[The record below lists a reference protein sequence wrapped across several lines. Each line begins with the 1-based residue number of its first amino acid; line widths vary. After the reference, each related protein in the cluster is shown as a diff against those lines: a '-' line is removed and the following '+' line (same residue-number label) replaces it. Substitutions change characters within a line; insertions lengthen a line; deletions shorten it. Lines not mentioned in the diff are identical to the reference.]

1 MESHLIKNSYLINV
15 YFFIVQHAYRKF
27 IQKLKGRVKRKK
39 LKYLIKMFKCRI
51 FFRKIKNIVSLIKKP
66 NGGRIT
72 SSHAYLFYFRN
83 LKEKFIRSLKLN
95 IKRNKFYTNRTLLL
109 FGIRN
114 KISIMFLFREMKKI
128 HNSKLFDKKTGNFYK
143 EIFFRKIKKETKEN
157 IKFEEIFRQLR
168 RYQYINNLKYIMKRF
183 NPHYCGLLKIISNT
197 KLIEKKFLIKKTIKV
212 LKNFAQ
218 IKHKIN
224 QKKQEQFALVKQ
236 SFLRRVRHRITN
248 KILLKK
254 NLNILIRRIKKYFN
268 FRTMRLLKKLNFMSK
283 VQKSEKIKYFY
294 LNIGLK
300 LFKKHINIKN
310 QMIKKDNIL
319 MNNSKKI
326 KYMNIRY
333 LIKNVKEY
341 ITYHQKKKQSIL
353 FFKWKIEKK
362 ILNVLKNNVKYHI
375 DIIDYKSNNI
385 SKINKINKI
394 NNITGSELQEL
405 KSLRNK
411 KRAAP
416 VIINFDN
423 L

>member
-1 MESHLIKNSYLINV
+1 MESQLIKNSYLINV
-15 YFFIVQHAYRKF
+15 YFFIVQHAYKKF
-27 IQKLKGRVKRKK
+27 ILKLRGKVKRKK
-39 LKYLIKMFKCRI
+39 LNRLIKMFKCRI
-51 FFRKIKNIVSLIKKP
+51 FFRKIKNIISLIKKP

-83 LKEKFIRSLKLN
+83 LKEKFVRSLKLN

-114 KISIMFLFREMKKI
+114 KISIMFLLREMKKI
-128 HNSKLFDKKTGNFYK
+128 HNAKLFDKKTGNFYK
-143 EIFFRKIKKETKEN
+143 KIFIEKIKKETKEN

-168 RYQYINNLKYIMKRF
+168 RYQYINNLKYIMKKF
-183 NPHYCGLLKIISNT
+183 NPHYFGLLKVLSNT
-197 KLIEKKFLIKKTIKV
+197 KLIQKKFLMKKSIKM
-212 LKNFAQ
+212 LKNFAK
-218 IKHKIN
+218 IKHKMN
-224 QKKQEQFALVKQ
+224 QKKQEQFSKIKQ

-268 FRTMRLLKKLNFMSK
+268 YRTFRLLKKFYFMSK
-283 VQKSEKIKYFY
+283 IRKSEKIRYFY

-300 LFKKHINIKN
+300 LFKKHYNIKN
-310 QMIKKDNIL
+310 QIIKKDNIL
-319 MNNSKKI
+319 MNNSKII
-326 KYMNIRY
+326 KYMNIRH
-333 LIKNVKEY
+333 LIKNVREY
-341 ITYHQKKKQSIL
+341 ITYHQNKKQSTL

-362 ILNVLKNNVKYHI
+362 IFNVLKNNLKYNI
-375 DIIDYKSNNI
+375 NFVNN
-385 SKINKINKI
+385 KNNNNKINKI
-394 NNITGSELQEL
+394 NNIIGSELQEL

>member
-1 MESHLIKNSYLINV
+1 MESQLIKNSYLINV
-15 YFFIVQHAYRKF
+15 YFFIVQHAYKKF
-27 IQKLKGRVKRKK
+27 IIKLRTKVKRKK
-39 LKYLIKMFKCRI
+39 LRRLIKMFQCRF
-51 FFRKIKNIVSLIKKP
+51 FFRKTKNIVSLIKKP

-114 KISIMFLFREMKKI
+114 KISIIFLLREMKKV
-128 HNSKLFDKKTGNFYK
+128 HNAKLFDKKTGNFYK
-143 EIFFRKIKKETKEN
+143 KIFIDKIKKETKQN
-157 IKFEEIFRQLR
+157 LKFEEIFRQLR
-168 RYQYINNLKYIMKRF
+168 RYQYINNLKYIMKKF
-183 NPHYCGLLKIISNT
+183 NPHYFGLLKIISNT
-197 KLIEKKFLIKKTIKV
+197 KLKQKKYLIKKSIKM

-218 IKHKIN
+218 IKHRIN
-224 QKKQEQFALVKQ
+224 QKKQEQFSLIKQ

-268 FRTMRLLKKLNFMSK
+268 YRTMRIMKKLYFLSK
-283 VQKSEKIKYFY
+283 IKKSEKIRYFY
-294 LNIGLK
+294 LNIGIK
-300 LFKKHINIKN
+300 LIKKNYNIKN
-310 QMIKKDNIL
+310 QIIKKDNIL
-319 MNNSKKI
+319 MNNSKII
-326 KYMNIRY
+326 KYMNIRR
-333 LIKNVKEY
+333 LIKNVREY
-341 ITYHQKKKQSIL
+341 ITYHEKKKQAIL
-353 FFKWKIEKK
+353 FFKWKIEKR
-362 ILNVLKNNVKYHI
+362 IFNVLKNNIKYHI
-375 DIIDYKSNNI
+375 NFDNNNNNKI
-385 SKINKINKI
+385 SKINKINKNI
-394 NNITGSELQEL
+394 NVIGSELQEL